1 MILPALLFGAVSLS
15 ATVLEAPA
23 SPSTT
28 LSVFPGLS
36 STGLF
41 GESISRM
48 QVRGL
53 ALHGTQEVDLV
64 VPDGAS
70 RLVVENAI
78 GRSLVRMGLY
88 YNFVNGRIET
98 WITYALSVH
107 DGTQVQVAASDV
119 IGLGRLYLN
128 EKFLERAQTIPVG
141 IGQALP
147 FGSVLVNVQ
156 RTYWRLAPF
165 DNPPA
170 AEVGHIDAVGAEFTA
185 GGVVPDL
192 VEALRLEPAR
202 RDQTRVRFRHA
213 FRGLGGDYHFD
224 RVDSDVRAWVRGL
237 RPRDQILVRGVYG
250 QAWNVSPILPVR
262 ESFGLGGL
270 DALRGYRFEEFRGPG
285 LAMLGTEYAFR
296 LPWTMTFRLLR
307 LGIEE
312 ADCLAFGEA
321 GRIQD
326 DWFRGS
332 MRFRWSG
339 GLGARV
345 RGTLFKST
353 RSSFRVYAAQ
363 GERYPARRPVFYA
376 VADIG

>member
-107 DGTQVQVAASDV
+107 DG
-119 IGLGRLYLN
+119 R
-128 EKFLERAQTIPVG
+128 
-141 IGQALP
+141 
-147 FGSVLVNVQ
+147 
-156 RTYWRLAPF
+156 
-165 DNPPA
+165 
-170 AEVGHIDAVGAEFTA
+170 
-185 GGVVPDL
+185 
-192 VEALRLEPAR
+192 
-202 RDQTRVRFRHA
+202 
-213 FRGLGGDYHFD
+213 
-224 RVDSDVRAWVRGL
+224 
-237 RPRDQILVRGVYG
+237 
-250 QAWNVSPILPVR
+250 
-262 ESFGLGGL
+262 
-270 DALRGYRFEEFRGPG
+270 
-285 LAMLGTEYAFR
+285 
-296 LPWTMTFRLLR
+296 
-307 LGIEE
+307 
-312 ADCLAFGEA
+312 
-321 GRIQD
+321 
-326 DWFRGS
+326 
-332 MRFRWSG
+332 
-339 GLGARV
+339 
-345 RGTLFKST
+345 
-353 RSSFRVYAAQ
+353 
-363 GERYPARRPVFYA
+363 
-376 VADIG
+376 